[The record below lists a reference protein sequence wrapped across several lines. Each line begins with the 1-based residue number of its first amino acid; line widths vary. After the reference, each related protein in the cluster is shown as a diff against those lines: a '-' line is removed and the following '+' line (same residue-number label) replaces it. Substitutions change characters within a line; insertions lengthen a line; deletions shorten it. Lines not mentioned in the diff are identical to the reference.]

1 MTDLP
6 AHLPSVE
13 SAPALP
19 EPDWAYTLALDIALS
34 AIETPRLTEAVKH
47 IASQLRAVRLRG
59 EAAGL
64 LEARAMIYG
73 EKP

>member
-6 AHLPSVE
+6 THLPSVE

-19 EPDWAYTLALDIALS
+19 EPDWAYELALDIALS
-34 AIETPRLTEAVKH
+34 VMETQRLSETVMH
-47 IASQLRAVRLRG
+47 IASQLRVVRMRG